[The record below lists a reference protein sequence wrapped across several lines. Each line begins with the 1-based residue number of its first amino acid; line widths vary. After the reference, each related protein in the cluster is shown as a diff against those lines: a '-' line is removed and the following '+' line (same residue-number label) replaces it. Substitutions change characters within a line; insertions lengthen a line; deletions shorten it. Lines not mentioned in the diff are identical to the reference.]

1 MSIERLPSVGNLV
14 AVKLAGHLGVTGSP
28 VEACLELAADAH
40 RETARGGGIGERAV
54 ASELRDG
61 VAHRST
67 TF

>member
-28 VEACLELAADAH
+28 VEACLELGRGRASRDS
-40 RETARGGGIGERAV
+40 ARRGIGERAV